1 MKSTTC
7 KPCGCKRERALYSN
21 ELEYSLL
28 NMHINIKDSKNL
40 KLI

>member
-7 KPCGCKRERALYSN
+7 KLCGCKRELHSN